1 MKTVNFNYP
10 YSSQPTTSSA
20 DFKTLS
26 APVSNWF
33 SRWGQTFK
41 QWLVESSEIQITQ
54 MTGRDGQNWWRVYD
68 PSTQKLQWMT
78 NEEEVLRWLDTAR
91 HR

>member
-10 YSSQPTTSSA
+10 YSSQPTASSA

-26 APVSNWF
+26 TPVGNWF
-33 SRWGQTFK
+33 SRLGQTFK
-41 QWLVESSEIQITQ
+41 KWLVESSEIQITPI
-54 MTGRDGQNWWRVYD
+54 TERDGQIWWRVYD
-68 PSTQKLQWMT
+68 PSTRKLQWMT
-78 NEEEVLRWLDTAR
+78 NEEEVRLWLDTAR